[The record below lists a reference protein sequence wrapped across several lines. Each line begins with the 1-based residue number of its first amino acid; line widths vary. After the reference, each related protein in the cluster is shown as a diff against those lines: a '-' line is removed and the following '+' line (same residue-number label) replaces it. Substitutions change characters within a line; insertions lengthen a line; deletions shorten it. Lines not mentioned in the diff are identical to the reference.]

1 MEKEMFD
8 NVKRG
13 LCECVKPE
21 YALTENELNG
31 ICAACN
37 GWWFRHTNT
46 MYDIV
51 DHLQDYYYYNPGES
65 KQFWE
70 TDADLEKTIEKL
82 MSGYHTPE
90 RIFLYVMFFWE
101 RENVLEKLVDFL
113 ILD

>member
-1 MEKEMFD
+1 MEKEIFD
-8 NVKRG
+8 NVKEG
-13 LCECVKPE
+13 LCKCVKPE

-37 GWWFRHTNT
+37 GWWYRHTNN
-46 MYDIV
+46 MVDIV
-51 DHLQDYYYYNPGES
+51 DQLREYHYYNPGES
-65 KQFWE
+65 KQFWK

-82 MSGYHTPE
+82 MSGYHTSS

-113 ILD
+113 MLD